1 MHARAV
7 PPAEERFVGL
17 DLPLDEVDC
26 SVGCLVVDR
35 FHSLSG
41 EWAGV
46 LDGLHTDLAEARVD
60 GGIIPVGCLG
70 LEHAARTKFRSERR
84 VLRIVG
90 MLGLLLGI
98 EVIQIAEELIEP
110 MHGRQ
115 KFVAVAEMAA

>member
-1 MHARAV
+1 MAIVLKHAIHVFAQATAALIFRSHVCVEMHARAV
-7 PPAEERFVGL
+7 PAEERFVGL
-17 DLPLDEVDC
+17 DLPLDEVYC

-70 LEHAARTKFRSERR
+70 LEHAARTKFRSD
-84 VLRIVG
+84 
-90 MLGLLLGI
+90 
-98 EVIQIAEELIEP
+98 
-110 MHGRQ
+110 
-115 KFVAVAEMAA
+115 

>member
-1 MHARAV
+1 MAIVLKHAIHVFAQATAALIFRSHVWVEMHARAV

-46 LDGLHTDLAEARVD
+46 LDGLHADLAEARST
-60 GGIIPVGCLG
+60 VGSSLS
-70 LEHAARTKFRSERR
+70 AALDLSTPRGPNFALNAGSF
-84 VLRIVG
+84 G
-90 MLGLLLGI
+90 
-98 EVIQIAEELIEP
+98 
-110 MHGRQ
+110 
-115 KFVAVAEMAA
+115 